1 MQQSHIPKAIDSDS
15 FLNFLSYYADQFKRS
30 CGFGRW
36 LKEYQDMDERGLFA
50 PRILKQLFKQ
60 TFTDTFSLGFIRK
73 QAVYYI
79 GYKALDAAEV
89 LERQRESYLYKVV
102 TITGH
107 QAQDEDGDE
116 LVDLEYG
123 EAVRIRNAYNQEME
137 EELFKIEKQC

>member
-1 MQQSHIPKAIDSDS
+1 
-15 FLNFLSYYADQFKRS
+15 
-30 CGFGRW
+30 
-36 LKEYQDMDERGLFA
+36 MDERGLFA

-79 GYKALDAAEV
+79 GYKALGAAEV